1 MKAKLVVTAIL
12 LATPALAAPGGQSPG
27 QHVLRIK
34 SCNASS
40 YYRDLFVSLGMARND
55 IAHLD
60 CGFHSP
66 PL

>member
-1 MKAKLVVTAIL
+1 MTRTKLVVAALL
-12 LATPALAAPGGQSPG
+12 LATPAYAAPGGQHPN
-27 QHVLRIK
+27 HLLRIK

-40 YYRDLFVSLGMARND
+40 YYRELFVSLGMARND

-60 CGFHSP
+60 CGFYSP

>member
-1 MKAKLVVTAIL
+1 MMKAKLVVAAIL
-12 LATPALAAPGGQSPG
+12 LAAPAYAAPGGQQPN
-27 QHVLRIK
+27 HVLRTK

-55 IAHLD
+55 IARLD